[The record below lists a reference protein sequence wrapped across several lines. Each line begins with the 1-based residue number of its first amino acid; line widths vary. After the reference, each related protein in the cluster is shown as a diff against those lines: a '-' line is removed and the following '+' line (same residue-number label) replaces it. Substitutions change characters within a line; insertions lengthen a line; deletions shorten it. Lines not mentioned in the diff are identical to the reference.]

1 MKQQSL
7 STACNYG
14 EACEMLRSGYV
25 KHVRLSWN
33 VGSDEFFRIASD
45 WCGTRCVIRQRE
57 GHTQKSVECAI
68 KAEPRTG
75 SQLNACTFGA
85 RGKER
90 RQRIRQFNPERESSL
105 WLGKLPFREM

>member
-14 EACEMLRSGYV
+14 EACELLRSGYV

-45 WCGTRCVIRQRE
+45 WCDAGAKIKKDGESFVISLK
-57 GHTQKSVECAI
+57 GFPV
-68 KAEPRTG
+68 PP
-75 SQLNACTFGA
+75 QL
-85 RGKER
+85 
-90 RQRIRQFNPERESSL
+90 
-105 WLGKLPFREM
+105 

>member
-33 VGSDEFFRIASD
+33 VGSDEF
-45 WCGTRCVIRQRE
+45 WCDAGAKIKKDGENFVISLKGFPVPPQR
-57 GHTQKSVECAI
+57 
-68 KAEPRTG
+68 
-75 SQLNACTFGA
+75 
-85 RGKER
+85 
-90 RQRIRQFNPERESSL
+90 
-105 WLGKLPFREM
+105 